1 MLHMDK
7 TLSPPTKP
15 PRVSVP
21 VTEEV
26 LQVFQR
32 LAAASGMSTGKAMAE
47 WLTDTVEAAEYMAQ
61 TLERARAAPKVVMRE
76 MHAYALGLADET
88 GELMRQIARKSEAD
102 RAGGRASAAPHA
114 GTGAPLIPPSCN
126 TGVNYH
132 HHHQNHEQ
140 SLFCLVQRM
149 PNDPTSK
156 PGQKSIGWPFS
167 LSVGAWVAPVRFAS
181 GAVWFKALA
190 VPTRQGVLTRERS

>member
-21 VTEEV
+21 VTDEV

-32 LAAASGMSTGKAMAE
+32 LAAASGTSTGKAMAE
-47 WLTDTVEAAEYMAQ
+47 WLADTVEAAEFMAQ

-114 GTGAPLIPPSCN
+114 GTGGLPTPPSCN
-126 TGVNYH
+126 TGGKLP
-132 HHHQNHEQ
+132 QPPQ
-140 SLFCLVQRM
+140 QQDRFKDFSASLKVKAAAKKGPKVPKKGVQ
-149 PNDPTSK
+149 
-156 PGQKSIGWPFS
+156 
-167 LSVGAWVAPVRFAS
+167 
-181 GAVWFKALA
+181 
-190 VPTRQGVLTRERS
+190 